1 MRNTL
6 AFQPTDTRV
15 VLFDIGG
22 VLIELSGLS
31 KMLSWLENRVTVE
44 QVYTLWLTSPNVRA
58 FETGRMEPEVFA
70 ERIIAELQL
79 PVGKEEFLTEFCTWS
94 LKRLPGAVELV
105 NRVPKV
111 FVRATLCNTNALH
124 WPALL
129 QQEELLAGF
138 DHHFASH
145 LIGKIKPDAEAF
157 EHVVDTLGCKPSE
170 ILFLDDSRLNVD
182 GAKEAG
188 ITAFQVRGPVEAEE
202 VLRSQGVLP
211 K

>member
-1 MRNTL
+1 MRKTV
-6 AFQPTDTRV
+6 AFQLTDIRV

-22 VLIELSGLS
+22 VLVELSGLS
-31 KMLSWLENRVTVE
+31 KMLTWLENRVTVE

-58 FETGRMEPEVFA
+58 FETGRMEPEIFA
-70 ERIIAELQL
+70 ERIIAELRL
-79 PVGKEEFLTEFCTWS
+79 PVGKKEFLTEFCTWS

-105 NRVPKV
+105 NRVPKR

-129 QQEELLAGF
+129 QHEELLGGF

-157 EHVVDTLGCKPSE
+157 EHVVDIFGCKPSE
-170 ILFLDDSRLNVD
+170 ILFMDDSRLNVA
-182 GAKEAG
+182 GAKQVG
-188 ITAFQVRGPVEAEE
+188 IMAFQVRGPVEAEQ

-211 K
+211 

>member
-1 MRNTL
+1 MRNTVT
-6 AFQPTDTRV
+6 FQPTNIRV

-22 VLIELSGLS
+22 GLIELSGLS

-44 QVYTLWLTSPNVRA
+44 QVYTLWLTSATVRA
-58 FETGRMEPEVFA
+58 FETGRMEPEIFA

-79 PVGKEEFLTEFCTWS
+79 PVDKEEFLAEFCRWT
-94 LKRLPGAVELV
+94 LKGFPGAVELV
-105 NRVPKV
+105 NRVPKK

-129 QQEELLAGF
+129 RHEELLGGF
-138 DHHFASH
+138 DQHFASH

-157 EHVVDTLGCKPSE
+157 QHVVDTFGCKPSE
-170 ILFLDDSRLNVD
+170 ILFMDDSRLNVA
-182 GAKEAG
+182 GAKKVG

-211 K
+211 